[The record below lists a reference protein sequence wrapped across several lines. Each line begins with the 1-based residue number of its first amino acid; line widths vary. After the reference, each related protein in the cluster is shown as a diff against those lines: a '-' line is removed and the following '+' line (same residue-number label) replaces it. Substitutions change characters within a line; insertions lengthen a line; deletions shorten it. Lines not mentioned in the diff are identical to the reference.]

1 MQRPISLKV
10 YRIAL
15 SLLALMIIVTGL
27 SARNLRS
34 LNNEVMALS
43 GYYIPLDQQVG
54 SVETLIRQQGVHL
67 ERILLLQ
74 RLVGGDKAALEQEK
88 KLFDDRGVNADQV
101 IDSSMR
107 LLEQGIA
114 SGKVEVD
121 RAAFDFLRKA
131 LPEIQT
137 ARQNF
142 HATFRKFLIEAEEG
156 NPRSI
161 QIVRDVVVKEKDNIN
176 AQLEKVILAIQK
188 VTQDSANKAQT
199 EEQKAIQLNWGITFI
214 AGVLGLIFAAFTT
227 HSLVQPVRRLLSGTK
242 AVEQGDLSIRIHA
255 SSTDEIATLTESF
268 NNMVVGLREKER
280 IKSTFSQYV
289 DPRIVKEL
297 LDNQL
302 TAAGG
307 ERRVMSVFFSD
318 IEGFTHLCEQLTPD
332 GVVRFLNQYFTLM
345 SGPIRDNHGILDK
358 FIGDGIMAYW
368 GPPFTDDKEH
378 ARLACFSALEQLAQL
393 ETFNRMLPDLMGLRK
408 GLPTVNIR
416 MGIATGDVTVGS
428 IGSEAFKGYTVMGDT
443 VNVASRLEGAN
454 KEYGSRI
461 LISED
466 TWNLARDAVEVREL
480 DYIRVVGKRE
490 PVRVF
495 ELIGRKG
502 QVDAATQELQ
512 GRFAQGLRH
521 YRQSEWN
528 QAEAAFEACL
538 TLRPDDAPS
547 KTLLARLRH
556 FRDHA
561 TGHDADGVWNLTQK

>member
-10 YRIAL
+10 YSIAA
-15 SLLALMIIVTGL
+15 SLLVLMIIVTGL
-27 SARNLRS
+27 SGRNLKS

-74 RLVGGDKAALEQEK
+74 RLGGQDKAELEQEQ

-101 IDSSMR
+101 IDSSIR
-107 LLEQGIA
+107 LLDQGLA
-114 SGKVEVD
+114 SDKVEVD

-142 HATFRKFLIEAEEG
+142 HGTFRKFLVEAEEG
-156 NPRSI
+156 NARSV
-161 QIVRDVVVKEKDNIN
+161 QIVRDVVLKEKDSIN
-176 AQLEKVILAIQK
+176 AQIEKVILAIQK
-188 VTQDSANKAQT
+188 VTQDSANKAQA
-199 EEQKAIQLNWGITFI
+199 EEEKAIRLNWGITFI
-214 AGVLGLIFAAFTT
+214 AGVLGLIFAAFITR
-227 HSLVQPVRRLLSGTK
+227 SLVQPVRRLLSGTQ
-242 AVEQGDLSIRIHA
+242 AVEQGDLNIQIHA
-255 SSTDEIATLTESF
+255 SSTDEIAALTESF
-268 NNMVVGLREKER
+268 NTMVVGLREKER
-280 IKSTFSQYV
+280 IKSTFSQYM
-289 DPRIVKEL
+289 DPRIVQEL
-297 LDNQL
+297 LDNRL
-302 TAAGG
+302 TAFGG
-307 ERRVMSVFFSD
+307 ERRVMTAFFSD
-318 IEGFTHLCEQLTPD
+318 IEGFTHICEQMTPD

-345 SGPIRDNHGILDK
+345 SGPIKDNHGILDK

-378 ARLACFSALEQLAQL
+378 ARLACFAALEQLAQL

-408 GLPTVNIR
+408 GLPSVNIR

-428 IGSEAFKGYTVMGDT
+428 IGSEASKGYTVMGDT

-454 KEYGSRI
+454 KEYGSHI

-466 TWNLARDAVEVREL
+466 TWNMAQDAVEVREL
-480 DYIRVVGKRE
+480 DYIRVVGKSE

-495 ELIGRKG
+495 ELLGRKG
-502 QVDAATQELQ
+502 QLDATMQELQ
-512 GRFAQGLRH
+512 GRFAQGLQH
-521 YRQSEWN
+521 YRQSDWA
-528 QAEAAFEACL
+528 QAETAFEACL
-538 TLRPDDAPS
+538 TLKPDDAPS
-547 KTLLARLRH
+547 KALLSRLRH

-561 TGHDADGVWNLTQK
+561 TNHDADGVWNLTKK